1 VLDDHGRLVGV
12 ATFASRPYPDRPGVA
27 AVQLR
32 GMAVET
38 AQHGRGIGQLLLTA
52 AMDRLRAQGT
62 ELLWAK
68 ARDQALGFYER
79 LGMHV
84 EGDGYITA
92 DTRLPHHTVV
102 IELI

>member
-1 VLDDHGRLVGV
+1 MLDDDGRLAGV
-12 ATFASRPYPDRPGVA
+12 DTFATRPYPGRPGVA
-27 AVQLR
+27 AAQLR

-38 AQHGRGIGQLLLTA
+38 AQHGRGLGQLLLTT
-52 AMDRLRAQGT
+52 AMDRLRAQGA

-84 EGDGYITA
+84 DGDGYVTE

-102 IELI
+102 IELT